1 MVHLLKG
8 DESEDGDRASFSRWG
23 KRSVISSHFTELV
36 FEITEMGMRPYVLF
50 DVFVFENYAKGMNFT
65 LFGYPKSGKT
75 TLFNLLTGANIEVHA
90 YGTRK
95 KETNLRTC
103 LIPDGRLDQIW
114 ELYQNK
120 EKKPAAV
127 DYVDLAGISFGNVKN
142 EAYLNY
148 LRKADGLTHVIRGYH
163 DPQIPHPKGSVDAKR
178 DILTMEEELLL
189 ADLMS
194 IESRIVSLEKDLKRS
209 INQDG
214 EKEFELLQ
222 QIHSLLED
230 GTAIR
235 EADLSPS
242 EEKLLRGFA
251 FLTQKPLFH
260 MINVDEDNIAALD
273 QPESIYAPN
282 KKGTV
287 VLAYCGSIEKEIS
300 ELDGDE
306 KEAFLQEYG
315 LTELSAQKFLTTS
328 YDLLQVITFF
338 TIGKAEVKAW
348 TIKKNTPALHA
359 AGAIHSDIERGFIRA
374 EVVQWNELLKHGSFL
389 ASKEQAAVRLEGKD
403 YFIQDGDVIQFRF
416 AK

>member
-1 MVHLLKG
+1 MEMGV
-8 DESEDGDRASFSRWG
+8 
-23 KRSVISSHFTELV
+23 LV
-36 FEITEMGMRPYVLF
+36 FVLLF
-50 DVFVFENYAKGMNFT
+50 DVLGFGNYAKGMNFT

-75 TLFNLLTGANIEVHA
+75 TLFNLLTGANIEVHV

-114 ELYQNK
+114 ELYQDK
-120 EKKPAAV
+120 EKKPATV
-127 DYVDLAGISFGNVKN
+127 DYVDLAGISYGDVKN

-148 LRKADGLTHVIRGYH
+148 LRKADGLTHVIRGYKN
-163 DPQIPHPKGSVDAKR
+163 PQIPHPKGSVDVKR
-178 DILTMEEELLL
+178 DILAMEEELLL

-194 IESRIVSLEKDLKRS
+194 IETRIGSLEKELKRS
-209 INQDG
+209 KNPAG

-222 QIHSLLED
+222 QLHSLLEE
-230 GTAIR
+230 GTAVR

-251 FLTQKPLFH
+251 MLTQKPLFH
-260 MINVDEDNIAALD
+260 MINVDEDNIAAVD
-273 QPESIYAPN
+273 QPESIYAPPY

-306 KEAFLQEYG
+306 KEAFLKEYG
-315 LTELSAQKFLTTS
+315 LTELSTQKFLKTS

-348 TIKKNTPALHA
+348 TIKKNTPAVFA

-374 EVVQWNELLKHGSFL
+374 EVIQWKKLLKHGSFL

-403 YFIQDGDVIQFRF
+403 YIIQDGDVIQFRF

>member
-1 MVHLLKG
+1 M
-8 DESEDGDRASFSRWG
+8 SREHP
-23 KRSVISSHFTELV
+23 RLV
-36 FEITEMGMRPYVLF
+36 F
-50 DVFVFENYAKGMNFT
+50 DVFGFGNYAKGMNFT

-90 YGTRK
+90 YGTQK

-103 LIPDGRLDQIW
+103 LIPDDRLDQIW
-114 ELYQNK
+114 ELYKDK

-127 DYVDLAGISFGNVKN
+127 DYVDLAGISYGDIKN

-148 LRKADGLTHVIRGYH
+148 LRKADGLTHVVRGYR

-178 DILTMEEELLL
+178 DILAMEEELLL
-189 ADLMS
+189 EDLMS
-194 IESRIVSLEKDLKRS
+194 IESRIGSLEKDLKRS
-209 INQDG
+209 KNPDG

-222 QIHSLLED
+222 HLHFLLED

-260 MINVDEDNIAALD
+260 MINVDEDNITAVD
-273 QPESIYAPN
+273 QPESIYAAY

-287 VLAYCGSIEKEIS
+287 VLAYCGSIEKEIV
-300 ELDGDE
+300 ELDDDE
-306 KEAFLQEYG
+306 KKVFLKEYG
-315 LTELSAQKFLTTS
+315 LTELSAQKFLKTS

-348 TIKKNTPALHA
+348 TIKKNSSAVHA
-359 AGAIHSDIERGFIRA
+359 AGTIHSDIERGFIRA
-374 EVVQWNELLKHGSFL
+374 EVIPWNELLKHGSL
-389 ASKEQAAVRLEGKD
+389 QSSKEQAAVRLEGKD

>member
-1 MVHLLKG
+1 M
-8 DESEDGDRASFSRWG
+8 
-23 KRSVISSHFTELV
+23 
-36 FEITEMGMRPYVLF
+36 F
-50 DVFVFENYAKGMNFT
+50 DVFGFEIYAKGMNFT

-90 YGTRK
+90 YGTQK
-95 KETNLRTC
+95 KEANLRTC
-103 LIPDGRLDQIW
+103 LIPDDRLDQIW
-114 ELYQNK
+114 ELYQGK

-127 DYVDLAGISFGNVKN
+127 DYVDLAGISYGDVKN

-148 LRKADGLTHVIRGYH
+148 LRKADGLTHVIRGYS
-163 DPQIPHPKGSVDAKR
+163 DPQIPHPKGSVDITS
-178 DILTMEEELLL
+178 DISAMEEELLL

-194 IESRIVSLEKDLKRS
+194 IESRIDSLEKDLKRS
-209 INQDG
+209 KNPDG
-214 EKEFELLQ
+214 EKEFELLRQ
-222 QIHSLLED
+222 LHSMLEE
-230 GTAIR
+230 GKAVR
-235 EADLSPS
+235 EANVSPS

-260 MINVDEDNIAALD
+260 MINVDEDNIAAVN
-273 QPESIYAPN
+273 QPESIHASY

-287 VLAYCGSIEKEIS
+287 VLAYCGSIEKEIA
-300 ELDGDE
+300 ELNGNE
-306 KEAFLQEYG
+306 KEVFLKEYG
-315 LTELSAQKFLTTS
+315 LTELSAQKFLKTS

-374 EVVQWNELLKHGSFL
+374 EVVQWNELLKHGSFQ

-403 YFIQDGDVIQFRF
+403 YSIQDGDVIQFRF